1 MNKTEPRLNL
11 LDVIMLVSGSMIGSG
26 IFIVSADMMRTLG
39 SPFWVLMC
47 WLLSGIITLFAAL
60 SYGELAAMMP
70 EAGGQFI
77 FLKRAFGN
85 LTAFVYGWTVF
96 LVIQTGVIAAVAVA
110 FAKYLGVLIPSIS
123 QENGFFIG
131 TFFISV
137 SQLVAIVS
145 IIVLTAIHTQ
155 GIKNGTLIQRVFTAS
170 KLLALFG
177 LIVLAF
183 TKLGSDNHLKEN
195 FTDPFFASKYD
206 AETKTSTPL
215 SWIAILMFSGTALIG
230 ALFSSDAWNNVTF
243 LSAEIKNPKRNL
255 PLGLGIGVFIVTIL
269 YILANVAYFIL
280 LPAFGD
286 PNGSSPQELGIM
298 HANNDRVATAALYS
312 FFGNTSTY
320 IMAILIV
327 ISTFGCNNGLILAGS
342 RLFQSM
348 ANVNLFFKGASF
360 VNKHNV
366 PSKSLWIQ
374 CLWASIL
381 CLTGSYGQL
390 LAYATFSSLIFYIV
404 TIIALFVLRKK
415 EPDTPRPYKA
425 WGYPII
431 PALYILITSLIC
443 LDLLIF
449 EFKNS
454 VIGVII
460 ILLGIPFYFLFSKK
474 QVNASKVPE

>member
-1 MNKTEPRLNL
+1 MSKIEPRLNL

-26 IFIVSADMMRTLG
+26 IFIVSKDMMLALG

-70 EAGGQFI
+70 EAGGQFV
-77 FLKRAFGN
+77 FLKRAFGD

-110 FAKYLGVLIPSIS
+110 FAKYLGVIFPSIS
-123 QENGFFIG
+123 EENGLHIG

-137 SQLVAIVS
+137 SQFVAIIS
-145 IIVLTAIHTQ
+145 IVFLTAIHTK
-155 GIKNGTLIQRVFTAS
+155 GIKNGTLIQRIFTIS
-170 KLLALFG
+170 KLLALFV
-177 LIVLAF
+177 LIILAF
-183 TKLGSDNHLKEN
+183 TKLGSENYFSQN
-195 FTDPFFASKYD
+195 FTDLTSAVNYN
-206 AETKTSTPL
+206 EKTNVSTPL
-215 SWIAILMFSGTALIG
+215 NSLSIFVFLGTALIG

-243 LSAEIKNPKRNL
+243 LSAEIKNPQRNL
-255 PLGLGIGVFIVTIL
+255 PLGLSIGVFIVTVL
-269 YILANVAYFIL
+269 YILANIAYFIL
-280 LPAFGD
+280 LPAMGD
-286 PNGSSPQELGIM
+286 ASATTPEGLGIRFAD
-298 HANNDRVATAALYS
+298 HGRVATAALNT
-312 FFGNTSTY
+312 FFGNTSIF

-348 ANVNLFFKGASF
+348 ANNKLFFKQAAEL
-360 VNKHNV
+360 NKFNV

-374 CLWASIL
+374 CLWASLL

-431 PALYILITSLIC
+431 PMLYIIITSLIC

-449 EFKNS
+449 DPKNS
-454 VIGVII
+454 ILGVVI
-460 ILLGIPFYFLFSKK
+460 ILLGIPVYFLFSKK
-474 QVNASKVPE
+474 QNAASEFSK

>member
-1 MNKTEPRLNL
+1 MIKTEPRLNL
-11 LDVIMLVSGSMIGSG
+11 MDVIMLVSGSMIGSG
-26 IFIVSADMMRTLG
+26 IFIVSKDMMLALG

-47 WLLSGIITLFAAL
+47 WLLSGVITLFAAL

-70 EAGGQFI
+70 EAGGQFV

-110 FAKYLGVLIPSIS
+110 FAKYLGVIFPSIS
-123 QENGFFIG
+123 EENGIHIG
-131 TFFISV
+131 SFFISV
-137 SQLVAIVS
+137 SQFVAILS
-145 IIVLTAIHTQ
+145 IITLTAIHTK
-155 GIKNGTLIQRVFTAS
+155 GIKNGTLIQRVFTIS
-170 KLLALFG
+170 KLLALFV

-183 TKLGSDNHLKEN
+183 TKLGSANYFSQN
-195 FTDPFFASKYD
+195 FSDLSTAVNYN
-206 AETKTSTPL
+206 EKTNVSTPL
-215 SWIAILMFSGTALIG
+215 NGLSIFVFLGTALIG

-243 LSAEIKNPKRNL
+243 LSAEIKNPQRNL
-255 PLGLGIGVFIVTIL
+255 PLGLSLGVFIVTVL
-269 YILANVAYFIL
+269 YILANIAYFIL
-280 LPAFGD
+280 LPAMGD
-286 PNGSSPQELGIM
+286 ATATTPEGLGIRFAD
-298 HANNDRVATAALYS
+298 HGRVATAALNT
-312 FFGNTSTY
+312 FFGNTSIY

-327 ISTFGCNNGLILAGS
+327 VSTFGCNNGLILAGS

-348 ANVNLFFKGASF
+348 ANSNLFFKQAGQL
-360 VNKHNV
+360 NKFNV

-374 CLWASIL
+374 CLWASLL

-415 EPDTPRPYKA
+415 EPNTPRPYKA

-431 PALYILITSLIC
+431 PMLYIIITSLIC

-449 EFKNS
+449 DPKNS
-454 VIGVII
+454 ILGVVI
-460 ILLGIPFYFLFSKK
+460 ILLGIPVYFLFSKK
-474 QVNASKVPE
+474 QNTASSISK